1 MRRRLMNPN
10 TSLRATILKLIGDA
24 FPTLR
29 QRRRQQRWSQAGW
42 DQFYSEKEDPFG
54 IEGNSYEQMKFA
66 HMLEVLD
73 RRYERALEV
82 GCSEGSFTE
91 LLSTRCDHLLAIDIT
106 QVAVDRAQKWLATK
120 PWVRVERRTFP
131 EELPEGPFDLVVCA
145 DVLYYSNAN
154 KLREALR
161 QLGSIIQPGGTF
173 LALQYLGNSGGL
185 ISGDEVH
192 QLLPQVLN
200 EFRLI
205 SSERRIGVGPHGA
218 GYQLDRYDRNDA

>member
-1 MRRRLMNPN
+1 MNLK
-10 TSLRATILKLIGDA
+10 TSLRPTVLKLIGDA
-24 FPTLR
+24 FPALR
-29 QRRRQQRWSQAGW
+29 QIRRQRRWSQAGL

-54 IEGNSYEQMKFA
+54 IEGNPYEQGKFM
-66 HMLEVLD
+66 HIVEVLD
-73 RRYERALEV
+73 ARYSRGLEI

-106 QVAVDRAQKWLATK
+106 QVAVDRAQRRLAAK

-131 EELPEGPFDLVVCA
+131 EELPKGPFDLIVCA
-145 DVLYYSNAN
+145 DVLYYSNAH

-173 LALQYLGNSGGL
+173 LALHYLGSSGAV

-192 QLLPQVLN
+192 QLLPQILKD
-200 EFRLI
+200 FRLVA
-205 SSERRIGVGPHGA
+205 SERRLGIGPHGA
-218 GYQLDRYDRNDA
+218 GYQLDRYDRANGA